1 MAAEDYT
8 GPHEVEKQ
16 RRLEQLK
23 KFKPLGEYHPRFSQ
37 PTSAEKLTIRE
48 FNAKYAAIEGRR
60 PDVVAVLGT
69 NIATH
74 HPLRADRVRKNSFRA
89 IIRQQADVSGY

>member
-1 MAAEDYT
+1 LAAEDHI

-23 KFKPLGEYHPRFSQ
+23 KFKPLGEYHPRLSQ
-37 PTSAEKLTIRE
+37 PASAEKLTIRE

-69 NIATH
+69 NMTAYQ
-74 HPLRADRVRKNSFRA
+74 PPRADRVRKNSFRA
-89 IIRQQADVSGY
+89 IIRQ